1 MWSIFDV
8 IVFAAG
14 FGACWFSR
22 DWLMMSYDRIAK
34 FIRRLEAKAKS
45 IRETL

>member
-14 FGACWFSR
+14 FAACWFGK
-22 DWLMMSYDRIAK
+22 DWLTSFYKSTEDKIGA
-34 FIRRLEAKAKS
+34 LEDKVRALKAK
-45 IRETL
+45 I